1 MINRSLR
8 VLSLFG
14 VWALCASIGFAQ
26 ESQQPDAAGSQQIQE
41 ETMPAAVSEVP
52 AATAPPIEEIVV
64 TGSRIRR
71 DAFTSAS
78 PVQVI
83 TTETSA
89 LAGLLD
95 TAEILQGSTA
105 ASGQQIDDS
114 FSGFVTDGGPGSL
127 SVSLRGFGEQRTLVL
142 VNGKRWGPSGVRG
155 ATNSVD
161 LTAIPSTVISR
172 YEILK
177 DGASSVYGADAVA
190 GVINAITRK
199 RFDGFQVSAETLLPE
214 EGGAESYVVD
224 ATWGKVGSDWSF
236 NIAAGY
242 DKRVEMVPSDRG
254 YSECPQRPRY
264 TDQDGDGVVDNTNP
278 ETGEPLCYGFIYGFV
293 VSPFGWVR
301 HEPSLSTPDPGN
313 PYFSGP
319 QQFGIPYY
327 TRVPPHGWK
336 PGTDPADEEPAW
348 DNEGQFYRDERERDF
363 ETFFPERELIS
374 ITSFGD
380 KDFDIGGRSA
390 NAYYELYYNHRST
403 EFSGYRQFFPAVPAS
418 NPTNPFGVHGPL
430 GAILGR
436 GFTVLPVLP
445 SYDLTSNTNKVSVD
459 RVNFFLGLDGD
470 ISESWSYSTYAG
482 YSWSKGDYTNPSF
495 IADRVAA
502 SLNAT
507 LDANGNLVCADNS
520 IPDCVPA
527 DLFTEDAMLRG
538 QLPADVLAFIARDIE
553 GDTTYKSIQ
562 FSGYV
567 TGRLFEFPNGE
578 DVMAVL
584 GFEIR
589 NEDINDVPDIDAQN
603 DNLWGLTSSG
613 ITTGDDTVK
622 EFFSE
627 LEVPLLKQ
635 VPLAEE
641 MVFNGSVRWTDYDS
655 YGDDITYRLALDHQV
670 ISSVRMR
677 GTYGTSFRAPDL
689 FEQFLAN
696 QTGFANGFLDPCI
709 TYGDQFDPDDVV
721 YQNCAAEGLPPDLG
735 ADGVP
740 SIRNVIGGNPELKA
754 ETSDSWTAGVVFQ
767 PEELGISL
775 AYTWWEL
782 DLKNTVEDPSTSYIL
797 GVCYGSQ
804 GRTHAFCERIAPRG
818 DDGFLTDID
827 ASLLNV
833 GLQVARGADF
843 DFRYEK
849 EFSRFDLTI
858 DGTATRLVSQ
868 RTQLFDDEWDSVG
881 NWGFPKWVGEVD
893 FRVDWRDWTFFWRA
907 RMVGKSHED
916 PVFDPGTADRDRPTS
931 TDNEWFHSASVR
943 YQNAD
948 WVVLATLRNVFD
960 NQPPL
965 VADGVGSESATRFG
979 SLNTIPGAGYDLL
992 GRSLVLQVA
1001 REF

>member
-1 MINRSLR
+1 MKITAIRCL
-8 VLSLFG
+8 VLMGFW
-14 VWALCASIGFAQ
+14 VLCASIANAQ
-26 ESQQPDAAGSQQIQE
+26 EERQSVSTESEQIQE
-41 ETMPAAVSEVP
+41 ESVPSEVTEASSQTP
-52 AATAPPIEEIVV
+52 PPIEEIVV

-78 PVQVI
+78 PIQVI
-83 TTETSA
+83 NSETSA

-161 LTAIPSTVISR
+161 LTDIPSTVISR

-199 RFDGFQVSAETLLPE
+199 RFDGFQVNAETLLPE
-214 EGGAESYVVD
+214 EGGAESYIAD
-224 ATWGKVGSDWSF
+224 ATWGKVGDDWSF
-236 NIAAGY
+236 NISAGY
-242 DKRVEMVPSDRG
+242 DKRIEMVPADRG

-264 TDQDGDGVVDNTNP
+264 TDQDADGVVDNANP

-301 HEPSLSTPDPGN
+301 YEPSLSTPDPGN

-327 TRVPPHGWK
+327 TSVPVHGYK
-336 PGTDPADEEPAW
+336 PGSDPADPDPAW
-348 DNEGQFYRDERERDF
+348 DNEGEFYRDEREPGF
-363 ETFFPERELIS
+363 ETFFPERELFS

-380 KDFDIGGRSA
+380 KDFEIGGRSA
-390 NAYYELYYNHRST
+390 NVYYELYYNHRST
-403 EFSGYRQFFPAVPAS
+403 EYSGYRQFFPVVSAS
-418 NPTNPFGVHGPL
+418 NPTNPFGIHGPL
-430 GAILGR
+430 GAIIGR
-436 GFTVLPVLP
+436 GFNVQPVLP
-445 SYDLTSNTNKVSVD
+445 SYDLTSNTSKVSID
-459 RVNFFLGLDGD
+459 RVNFFVGLDGD
-470 ISESWSYSTYAG
+470 ISESWSYAAYAG
-482 YSWSKGDYTNPSF
+482 YSYSDGTYTNPSF
-495 IADRVAA
+495 IADRTSA

-507 LDANGNLVCADNS
+507 LDADGDLVCADNS
-520 IPDCVPA
+520 IAGCVPA
-527 DLFTEDAMLRG
+527 NLFTEDALLRG
-538 QLPADVLAFIARDIE
+538 QLPADVLAFIAREIE

-584 GFEIR
+584 GFEAR
-589 NEDINDVPDIDAQN
+589 KEDINDVPDIDAQN
-603 DNLWGLTSSG
+603 DNLWGFTSSG

-622 EFFSE
+622 EIFGE

-641 MVFNGSVRWTDYDS
+641 IVFNGSVRWTDYDS
-655 YGDDITYRLALDHQV
+655 YGDDVTYRLALDHQV
-670 ISSVRMR
+670 VPALRMR

-696 QTGFANGFLDPCI
+696 QTGFVNAFIDPCI
-709 TYGDQFDPDDVV
+709 NYGDQYEPDDVV
-721 YQNCAAEGLPPDLG
+721 YRNCAAEGLPPDLG
-735 ADGVP
+735 EAGAPGV
-740 SIRNVIGGNPELKA
+740 RNVIGGNPELKA
-754 ETSDSWTAGVVFQ
+754 ETSDSWTAGIVFQ

-782 DLKNTVEDPSTSYIL
+782 DLENTVEDPSTGYIL
-797 GVCYGSQ
+797 GVC
-804 GRTHAFCERIAPRG
+804 
-818 DDGFLTDID
+818 
-827 ASLLNV
+827 
-833 GLQVARGADF
+833 
-843 DFRYEK
+843 
-849 EFSRFDLTI
+849 
-858 DGTATRLVSQ
+858 
-868 RTQLFDDEWDSVG
+868 
-881 NWGFPKWVGEVD
+881 
-893 FRVDWRDWTFFWRA
+893 
-907 RMVGKSHED
+907 
-916 PVFDPGTADRDRPTS
+916 
-931 TDNEWFHSASVR
+931 
-943 YQNAD
+943 
-948 WVVLATLRNVFD
+948 
-960 NQPPL
+960 
-965 VADGVGSESATRFG
+965 
-979 SLNTIPGAGYDLL
+979 
-992 GRSLVLQVA
+992 
-1001 REF
+1001 

>member
-1 MINRSLR
+1 MTSQLSR

-14 VWALCASIGFAQ
+14 VLALCSNVGFAQ
-26 ESQQPDAAGSQQIQE
+26 ESQQPDAGSGQIQE
-41 ETMPAAVSEVP
+41 ETMPAAVTEEP
-52 AATAPPIEEIVV
+52 AAAPPAVEEIVV

-78 PVQVI
+78 PISVI
-83 TTETSA
+83 TSETSA

-127 SVSLRGFGEQRTLVL
+127 SISLRGFGEQRTLVL

-172 YEILK
+172 IEILK

-190 GVINAITRK
+190 GVVNAITRK

-214 EGGAESYVVD
+214 EGGAESYIAD
-224 ATWGKVGSDWSF
+224 ATWGKVGDDWSF
-236 NIAAGY
+236 NISAGY
-242 DKRVEMVPSDRG
+242 DRRVDMVPADRG
-254 YSECPQRPRY
+254 YSKCPQRPRY

-278 ETGEPLCYGFIYGFV
+278 ETGEPLCYGMIYGFV
-293 VSPFGWVR
+293 ISPFGWVR
-301 HEPSLSTPDPGN
+301 YEPSLAAPDPGN
-313 PYFSGP
+313 PYFSSP
-319 QQFGIPYY
+319 QSFGIPYY
-327 TRVPPHGWK
+327 TRVPVHGWK
-336 PGTDPADEEPAW
+336 PGTDPAEEEPAW
-348 DNEGQFYRDERERDF
+348 DNEGQFYRDEREPEF
-363 ETFFPERELIS
+363 GTFYPERELFS
-374 ITSFGD
+374 VTSFGD
-380 KDFDIGGRSA
+380 KDFEIAGRSA

-403 EFSGYRQFFPAVPAS
+403 EYSGYRQFFPAVPAS
-418 NPTNPFGVHGPL
+418 NPTNPFGEHGPL
-430 GAILGR
+430 GAIIGR

-445 SYDLTSNTNKVSVD
+445 SYDLTSNTSEISID
-459 RVNFFLGLDGD
+459 RVNFFVGLDGD
-470 ISESWSYSTYAG
+470 ISESWSYASYVG
-482 YSWSKGDYTNPSF
+482 YSYSNGAYKGPSF
-495 IADRVAA
+495 LSDQVSA

-520 IPDCVPA
+520 IPGCVPA
-527 DLFTEDAMLRG
+527 NLFTEDALLHGRLPPDALGFITKEIRG
-538 QLPADVLAFIARDIE
+538 E
-553 GDTTYKSIQ
+553 TTYKSIQ

-567 TGRLFEFPNGE
+567 TGQLFRIPNGE
-578 DVMAVL
+578 SVSAVL
-584 GFEIR
+584 GFEMR
-589 NEDINDVPDIDAQN
+589 NEDINDVPDIEAQN

-613 ITTGDDTVK
+613 ITAGDDTVK
-622 EFFSE
+622 EVFAE

-635 VPLAEE
+635 VPLADE

-670 ISSVRMR
+670 VSFLRMR

-696 QTGFANGFLDPCI
+696 QTGFASGFLDPCI
-709 TYGDQFDPDDVV
+709 TYGELYDPDDVV

-735 ADGVP
+735 EDGVP
-740 SIRNVIGGNPELKA
+740 GIRNIIGGNLDLKA
-754 ETSDSWTAGVVFQ
+754 ETSDSWTAGIVFQ
-767 PEELGISL
+767 PAELGISL

-782 DLKNTVEDPSTSYIL
+782 DLENTVEDPSTSYIL

-804 GRTHAFCERIAPRG
+804 GRSHAFCDRIAPRG
-818 DDGFLTDID
+818 PDGFLTDVD

-833 GLQVARGADF
+833 GLQVARGADI

-849 EFSRFDLTI
+849 QFSRFDLTI
-858 DGTATRLVSQ
+858 DGTVTRLVSQ

-881 NWGFPKWVGEVD
+881 NWGYPKWIGEVD
-893 FRVDWRDWTFFWRA
+893 FRVDYRDWTFFWRA

-916 PVFDPGTADRDRPTS
+916 PVFDPGTANRDRPTS
-931 TDNEWFHSASVR
+931 TGNEWFHSASVR

-948 WVVLATLRNVFD
+948 WIVLATLRNVFD

-965 VADGVGSESATRFG
+965 VADGVGSESATRIG

-992 GRSLVLQVA
+992 GRALVLQVA